1 MVNQLSPSPFYERT
15 RQLGKTL
22 PQTRP
27 HKPRSGVN
35 VVRTSEIVCTVLD
48 ADCYSENN
56 PAQDEIINCPQFISL
71 TLDFTFCSKAF
82 FS

>member
-1 MVNQLSPSPFYERT
+1 M
-15 RQLGKTL
+15 
-22 PQTRP
+22 
-27 HKPRSGVN
+27 N